1 MATKPSL
8 GALWTG
14 SDTRPALW
22 LAIGV
27 LLVAGGLMTARSVA
41 APEIEP
47 DTTVLRS
54 ADDLQTLVGPIAL
67 YPDDLVGIVLP
78 ASTYPLQ
85 VVQAARFLEQ
95 RKTDSSLQPDEDWD
109 DSVVALLNYPEV
121 VKLLND
127 DLEWTWDLGQAVLA
141 QNADVLNAVQTFRD
155 RAYAAGN
162 LRSDDRQVVT
172 AANEQITIAPADPE
186 VIYVPYYE
194 PARVVVYQPRP
205 VYYYYPWAYPV
216 YYYPYPV
223 GYSFHTG
230 FFWGVSTAFVVG
242 WHSHHVHVYRC
253 GYYGHPYYG
262 HSYYDNYYVR
272 NNTHV
277 NVNVVNY
284 NGGHVWAPRHGNSA
298 GPPVP
303 RSTEGY
309 VAQRRG
315 GSANP
320 GETGSVTRTNGGYTR
335 TTVGGAGA
343 TRSTGGG
350 ASNGA
355 SYRNATR
362 GDAAPVTRSG
372 NGQNPVA
379 RTAPQPGAAANQGQ
393 RPVQQPARTG
403 VYRSPGTRTAA
414 GDPTP
419 TLVPSPNARATKPTV
434 QRPDRTTGYNP
445 SRSTAQS
452 FQRSAPR
459 PPQPAAPSSAGQPR
473 AYRSTPNADMQ
484 RSVERAPSG
493 SGSRQGS
500 AIGQSP
506 PRAAEPSRMAQPPQ
520 HSSGGGETRGSQPSR
535 GQQGYRGSEG
545 RSHAR

>member
-1 MATKPSL
+1 
-8 GALWTG
+8 
-14 SDTRPALW
+14 
-22 LAIGV
+22 
-27 LLVAGGLMTARSVA
+27 MTARSVTA
-41 APEIEP
+41 QEIEP

-95 RKTDSSLQPDEDWD
+95 RKSDSSLQPDDDWD

-141 QNADVLNAVQTFRD
+141 QNTDVLNAIQTFRD

-242 WHSHHVHVYRC
+242 WHSHYVHVYRC

-284 NGGHVWAPRHGNSA
+284 NGGHVWAPRNGNY
-298 GPPVP
+298 GGRPFT
-303 RSTEGY
+303 RSSEGY
-309 VAQRRG
+309 VTERRG
-315 GSANP
+315 GSAKP

-335 TTVGGAGA
+335 TTVGGSGNA
-343 TRSTGGG
+343 RSTGGG

-362 GDAAPVTRSG
+362 GDAAPVTANG
-372 NGQNPVA
+372 GGQNRVA
-379 RTAPQPGAAANQGQ
+379 RTTPQPGAAAGTGQ
-393 RPVQQPARTG
+393 RPAQQPSRTNT
-403 VYRSPGTRTAA
+403 YRLPSTRPN
-414 GDPTP
+414 GDPAN
-419 TLVPSPNARATKPTV
+419 TLVPNGRATAPSE
-434 QRPDRTTGYNP
+434 RPDRTTGYNP
-445 SRSTAQS
+445 SRSSAQS

-459 PPQPAAPSSAGQPR
+459 PAQPAAPSSAGQPR
-473 AYRSTPNADMQ
+473 AYRSSPSPGMQ

-493 SGSRQGS
+493 SSSHQGN
-500 AIGQSP
+500 AMVQSP

-520 HSSGGGETRGSQPSR
+520 QSSSGGETRGSQPSH
-535 GQQGYRGSEG
+535 GQHGYRGSEG